1 MSATY
6 GQDERDNPFD
16 ASYEEYVRTVEERE
30 AASEGNSFVPT
41 RGDEGTDDPDD
52 PEVTQASAGTQ
63 SGKGVEASWSDLA
76 ETTEGDPFAA
86 PEDGSADSASE
97 GGRQG

>member
-16 ASYEEYVRTVEERE
+16 ASYEEYVRAVEEQS
-30 AASEGNSFVPT
+30 AVPEGNSFVPT

-52 PEVTQASAGTQ
+52 PEVTQASAG
-63 SGKGVEASWSDLA
+63 SPSEAGVEAPWSNLA

-86 PEDGSADSASE
+86 PKSD
-97 GGRQG
+97 RQD